1 MCECTSAQ
9 GVHSKASRPSSG
21 DVISSVKGAASS
33 NTTVDSGTVYNMSC
47 ILFRSIFFCFSSAHF
62 FFDREKMKKTYGQG
76 MNGKFK
82 GLRLTI

>member
-21 DVISSVKGAASS
+21 DVISSVKGAASN

-47 ILFRSIFFCFSSAHF
+47 ILFRSRFFCFSSAHF
-62 FFDREKMKKTYGQG
+62 CFLGHEKEKTN
-76 MNGKFK
+76 MVS
-82 GLRLTI
+82 RV